1 MTRSPAFALPPDV
14 EEAVAL
20 LETSEDRA
28 AGDEAFWRVQRFQNG
43 FGVRLAAPSIAFSVL
58 AMIIAL
64 AVGRIG
70 LTNPIAIALIAA
82 TGAVIAAFLLLNHRR
97 RKAEREAFTRITAA
111 LRRWRALA
119 QASAQKDPA

>member
-1 MTRSPAFALPPDV
+1 
-14 EEAVAL
+14 
-20 LETSEDRA
+20 
-28 AGDEAFWRVQRFQNG
+28 
-43 FGVRLAAPSIAFSVL
+43 
-58 AMIIAL
+58 MIIAL
-64 AVGRIG
+64 AVGQIG